1 MGFMAM
7 TIPEKRIA
15 RKHTQHAIIAEETY
29 RTKEPHIDAATGKD
43 ADNRERGG
51 KHEEQTYKQSQK
63 HDVRKGQLALRMFV
77 PDTRHRVSTSN
88 FASSFPPRQKHGTRH
103 IFSDACLLDS
113 KAVILSAGLYGSA
126 YFVASIEDY
135 MHGQV
140 GPERKLTSRAGGAG
154 HTLATKLDA
163 SGCTDGS
170 EGDSRCQRC
179 ERDGN
184 AHHLLD

>member
-1 MGFMAM
+1 M
-7 TIPEKRIA
+7 
-15 RKHTQHAIIAEETY
+15 QQW
-29 RTKEPHIDAATGKD
+29 GKD

-51 KHEEQTYKQSQK
+51 KHEGQTYKQSQK

-113 KAVILSAGLYGSA
+113 KAVILSAGLYGSE

-140 GPERKLTSRAGGAG
+140 GSSPAERGARATLLPRSWMPVGALMG
-154 HTLATKLDA
+154 AKAAADA
-163 SGCTDGS
+163 SDASAARETATRTIFWTNLVTS
-170 EGDSRCQRC
+170 
-179 ERDGN
+179 
-184 AHHLLD
+184 